1 METFRFLL
9 FGFAGVSVV
18 FWVAIITLW
27 HAYMFPRFFNE
38 DKGLNS
44 VINEKISSQKN
55 PILGN
60 LIKSNNFK
68 KYLLLGDM
76 LEHGTH
82 SKKLHQSIVPII
94 NKTKIDKIFLKGNY
108 ISKIFKKIVKSKRG
122 KVFRTNSQMI
132 KFIKNDLNNN
142 DYLMVKAS
150 NATGFNKMINDLKGI
165 K

>member
-44 VINEKISSQKN
+44 VINEEISYPKN

-60 LIKSNNFK
+60 LVKSNNFK
-68 KYLLLGDM
+68 DRNKYSMKNLVIADF
-76 LEHGTH
+76 
-82 SKKLHQSIVPII
+82 SIASNNFKL
-94 NKTKIDKIFLKGNY
+94 NKLYTTVMIGVTFASFIFLTYGLSSS
-108 ISKIFKKIVKSKRG
+108 ITSIR
-122 KVFRTNSQMI
+122 
-132 KFIKNDLNNN
+132 
-142 DYLMVKAS
+142 
-150 NATGFNKMINDLKGI
+150 
-165 K
+165 